1 VDVSSL
7 ANLINAFA
15 VTAGVIFAAVQIRYY
30 RQRRRRDAM
39 IELVRS
45 FQSPSFTSA
54 FRRIL
59 SLPDDATTEQIQE
72 KLGPDGEE
80 VVYFVT
86 LTWESLGVMLFR
98 GEVTID
104 LIDDFFSGPILI
116 SWRKL
121 NVFVEEDR
129 RALDRNT
136 ASEWFQMACRK
147 NDRTREKH
155 AGRSGAHRS
164 SRMEVKCSG
173 GLRPPKKS
181 NDGRLPNRHGGHRP
195 PLQQR
200 FFRRII

>member
-1 VDVSSL
+1 VDLSTL

-15 VTAGVIFAAVQIRYY
+15 VTAGVIFAATQIRYY

-39 IELVRS
+39 VELVRS
-45 FQSPSFTSA
+45 FQNPSFTSA
-54 FRRIL
+54 FRRVL
-59 SLPDDATTEQIQE
+59 SLPDDATTEQIRE

-80 VVYFVT
+80 TVYLVT

-129 RALDRNT
+129 RALDRET
-136 ASEWFQMACRK
+136 VSEWFQWLAERMIE
-147 NDRTREKH
+147 REKRTPAVPAH
-155 AGRSGAHRS
+155 VAHR
-164 SRMEVKCSG
+164 EW
-173 GLRPPKKS
+173 
-181 NDGRLPNRHGGHRP
+181 H
-195 PLQQR
+195 
-200 FFRRII
+200 

>member
-1 VDVSSL
+1 VDLSTL

-15 VTAGVIFAAVQIRYY
+15 VTAGVIFAATQIRYY

-39 IELVRS
+39 VELVRS
-45 FQSPSFTSA
+45 FQNPSFTSA
-54 FRRIL
+54 FRRVL
-59 SLPDDATTEQIQE
+59 SLPDDATTEQIRE

-80 VVYFVT
+80 TVYLVT

-129 RALDRNT
+129 RALDRET
-136 ASEWFQMACRK
+136 VSEWFQWLAERMIE
-147 NDRTREKH
+147 REKRTPAVPAH
-155 AGRSGAHRS
+155 IAHR
-164 SRMEVKCSG
+164 EW
-173 GLRPPKKS
+173 
-181 NDGRLPNRHGGHRP
+181 H
-195 PLQQR
+195 
-200 FFRRII
+200 

>member
-1 VDVSSL
+1 MDLSTL

-15 VTAGVIFAAVQIRYY
+15 VTAGVIFAATQIRYY

-39 IELVRS
+39 VELVRS
-45 FQSPSFTSA
+45 FQNPSFTSA
-54 FRRIL
+54 FRRVL
-59 SLPDDATTEQIQE
+59 SLPDDATTEQIRE

-80 VVYFVT
+80 TVYLVT

-129 RALDRNT
+129 RALDRET
-136 ASEWFQMACRK
+136 VSEWFQWLAERMIE
-147 NDRTREKH
+147 REKRTPAVPAH
-155 AGRSGAHRS
+155 VAHR
-164 SRMEVKCSG
+164 EW
-173 GLRPPKKS
+173 
-181 NDGRLPNRHGGHRP
+181 H
-195 PLQQR
+195 
-200 FFRRII
+200 

>member
-1 VDVSSL
+1 MDISTI

-15 VTAGVIFAAVQIRYY
+15 VTAGLIFAATQIRYY

-45 FQSPSFTSA
+45 FQNPSFTSA
-54 FRRIL
+54 FRRVL
-59 SLPDDATTEQIQE
+59 SLPDDATTEQIRE

-80 VVYFVT
+80 TVYLVA

-136 ASEWFQMACRK
+136 VSEWFQWLAERMIQ
-147 NDRTREKH
+147 REKRIPALPAH
-155 AGRSGAHRS
+155 IAHR
-164 SRMEVKCSG
+164 EWK
-173 GLRPPKKS
+173 
-181 NDGRLPNRHGGHRP
+181 
-195 PLQQR
+195 
-200 FFRRII
+200 